1 MGSYFLRSIYELYQK
16 TTMTNNS
23 KQPPVFKGT
32 EISYLMMVVPDFYT
46 NHKKTLTK
54 DGKEL
59 HEQVWRKILD
69 YRDFYN

>member
-1 MGSYFLRSIYELYQK
+1 
-16 TTMTNNS
+16 MTNNF
-23 KQPPVFKGT
+23 KNPPVFKGK
-32 EISYLMMVVPDFYT
+32 EISYLMMVVPEFYT

-59 HEQVWRKILD
+59 HEQVWKKILD